1 MGGGAGVVWG
11 LRVVRVT
18 RGVSAGVST
27 WGRFVAKR
35 HCWAGV
41 TLLAEMVEPVV
52 AEDDRRNT
60 AELSTR
66 TFRIACG
73 AILLVSA
80 IVRMWGLDQVPAGL
94 FCDEAGNGYNAF
106 SLLNSGRDED
116 GQFLPLYIWS
126 FGVSYKN
133 PIFIYSAIP
142 IVGLFGLSEITIRL
156 TAALWG
162 VLGVASIVW
171 LGTVLLGRRG
181 GLWSGVFLAVSPW
194 HLHFSRMAFE
204 LIALLP
210 LFVSGFACFLIGV
223 RGRARMLVPAAVLF
237 ALSLYAYAP
246 AKMFVPLFLL
256 GAGLLYVR
264 PLIAAGRWT
273 LLAATAAIVTGI
285 PLLVFDYLHRDR
297 SGQYFSETTILRA
310 SRSLTENASMV
321 WSQWKTFY
329 SPDFLLFY
337 GDPLIRHSVPGI
349 GQIFFVMAPLI
360 AIGMLWAVWRSR
372 PGGKLLLWWLVL
384 FPLAPSLMNE
394 VPTASR
400 GFIGVGVMCL
410 LAAAGA
416 VSLNRVV
423 AGDGHRPWRRL
434 FADGL
439 MCLIAAATIFEAARY
454 GYRYVTVYPAV
465 AASSFQYGYRGAIE
479 AMEPYRADF
488 DKLLLTTSEG
498 NQPQIFPLFYNQ
510 VPPEKW
516 LDGFDPGYVVIDP
529 ADFDRYDPQQER
541 VLAALREADLRLF
554 DDVEVRDRVYDP
566 TGRQLFV
573 VAEIKRRGRYL
584 REWLMLGA
592 LDNSRGEAQVADY
605 FEDHAPSLDARLEG
619 GRRMYWR
626 RILPPFV
633 RIELHH
639 FYRSAIE
646 PSGEEPE
653 WVCAYATTDL
663 VVENDI
669 EVALEL
675 DGTTQWVEAWLQGK
689 PLKRRATQLGARPV
703 SLPLALRSG
712 SNQLLVKTCRGH
724 ADWSFSGRLRGRHG
738 GVVDDVKAFARIRT
752 DGAEDRA
759 PEEPSQIVSGF
770 SRVVSFDHEIP
781 VDGDY
786 RGDSPGWVEHLYD
799 ADGAVEW
806 ETGIV
811 PDKLA
816 TVFAFT
822 AVPSRLPGIAQL
834 WVDGT
839 FALEFET
846 ATFTEP
852 KRWSGNGFVL
862 RYYPRESGQYR
873 SGVWVLYVPRANVEA
888 GKPLRLRVSHLE
900 GHHDASFLLKGRA
913 DTAQHEK
920 MTLREL
926 RESM

>member
-1 MGGGAGVVWG
+1 M
-11 LRVVRVT
+11 
-18 RGVSAGVST
+18 
-27 WGRFVAKR
+27 AKR
-35 HCWAGV
+35 LSWADV
-41 TLLAEMVEPVV
+41 TLLAETMEPVV
-52 AEDDRRNT
+52 GEDDRRNR
-60 AELSTR
+60 AEMSTR
-66 TFRIACG
+66 TFAIACG

-106 SLLNSGRDED
+106 SLLKSGRDEE
-116 GQFLPLYIWS
+116 GHFLPLYIWS

-142 IVGLFGLSEITIRL
+142 IVGLFGLSEVSIRL

-162 VLGVASIVW
+162 VLGVASVMW

-181 GLWSGVFLAVSPW
+181 GLWSGVFLALSPW

-210 LFVSGFACFLIGV
+210 LFAGGFACFLVGV
-223 RGRARMLVPAAVLF
+223 RGRARWLVPAALLF
-237 ALSLYAYAP
+237 TLSLYAYAP

-256 GAGLLYVR
+256 GAGVLYRR
-264 PLIAAGRWT
+264 PLLAAGRWT
-273 LLAATAAIVTGI
+273 WFAAEAAIVSGI

-297 SGQYFSETTILRA
+297 SGQYFAETTILRA
-310 SRSLTENASMV
+310 SRSVSENAAMV
-321 WSQWKTFY
+321 FSQWKTFY
-329 SPDFLLFY
+329 SPDFLLFH
-337 GDPLIRHSVPGI
+337 GDPLIRHSVPGV
-349 GQIFFVMAPLI
+349 GQIFFVMAPLV
-360 AIGMLWAVWRSR
+360 AIGSLWALWPRR
-372 PGGKLLLWWLVL
+372 PEGKLLLWWLLL

-416 VSLNRVV
+416 VCFDRVV
-423 AGDGHRPWRRL
+423 VGDGRRSWRKL
-434 FADGL
+434 LADGL
-439 MCLIAAATIFEAARY
+439 MCVFAAATIFEAARY
-454 GYRYVTVYPAV
+454 GYRYVTVYPSA

-488 DKLLLTTSEG
+488 DKLLLTTSDG
-498 NQPQIFPLFYNQ
+498 NQPQIFPLFYNR

-516 LDGFDPGYVVIDP
+516 LEAFDPGYVVVDP
-529 ADFDRYDPQQER
+529 ADFDRYDPGQER
-541 VLAALREADLRLF
+541 VLAALREVDLRLF
-554 DDVEVRDRVYDP
+554 DEVEVRDRVYDP
-566 TGRQLFV
+566 SGRQVFV
-573 VAEIKRRGRYL
+573 IAEIKRRGRFL

-592 LDNSRGEAQVADY
+592 FDNSRGEAQRSDY
-605 FEDHAPSLDARLEG
+605 FEKRAPSLDARLEG
-619 GRRMYWR
+619 GRRLYWR

-639 FYRSAIE
+639 FYRKAIE
-646 PSGEEPE
+646 PSGEEPL

-663 VVENDI
+663 VVENDV

-675 DGTTQWVEAWLQGK
+675 DGTTQWMQAWLRGD
-689 PLKRRATQLGARPV
+689 PLMRRATQLGARPV

-712 SNQLLVKTCRGH
+712 SNQLLLKTCRGH

-738 GVVDDVKAFARIRT
+738 SSLDDVKAFARIRT
-752 DGAEDRA
+752 DKVEDRA
-759 PEEPSQIVSGF
+759 PEEPGQIVSGF
-770 SRVVSFDHEIP
+770 SRVISFTYEVP

-806 ETGIV
+806 ETGVV

-822 AVPSRLPGIAQL
+822 GVVSRLPGIAQL

-846 ATFTEP
+846 AAFTEP

-862 RYYPRESGQYR
+862 HYRPKESGHYR
-873 SGVWVLYVPRANVEA
+873 SGVWVLYVPQANVEA

-900 GHHDASFLLKGRA
+900 GHQDSSFLLKRRA
-913 DTAQHEK
+913 DTAHYEK

-926 RESM
+926 QESM